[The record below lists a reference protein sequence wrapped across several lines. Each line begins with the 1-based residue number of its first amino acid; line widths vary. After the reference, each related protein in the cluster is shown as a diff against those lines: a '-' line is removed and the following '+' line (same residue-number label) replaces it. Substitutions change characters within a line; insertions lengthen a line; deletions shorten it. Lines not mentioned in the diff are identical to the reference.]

1 MATSAAESVETARK
15 VAIAERDR
23 QTAVIMARQQ
33 AEQEATKITVAAEAE
48 KEAAENKAAAIKI
61 SAQAEADAAKIAAE
75 AQEKTYAVEAE
86 GQRKINEARNAMSAA
101 VIELEITR
109 ERLRIL
115 PIALAEAVKPLEKIG
130 EVRIIDMGG
139 GGIGGALAGN
149 GLGSGGGGKADS
161 LVDALLAYR
170 AQSPVIDSL
179 LKEAGFTAG
188 GNPVQSLISAA
199 KASGAAVPA
208 DEAPK
213 H

>member
-1 MATSAAESVETARK
+1 
-15 VAIAERDR
+15 
-23 QTAVIMARQQ
+23 MARQQ

-48 KEAAENKAAAIKI
+48 KEAAQNKAQAIKI

-149 GLGSGGGGKADS
+149 GAFGTGGGGGKADS

-188 GNPVQSLISAA
+188 GNPVQSLISAVKSPA
-199 KASGAAVPA
+199 NLNGGAVAPA